1 MAIVCVIVDF
11 QMSLKDLVMP
21 TGFLIHMRW
30 NPLVGTFLPLE
41 EVQFLGN
48 HLSKL
53 ALLGPLWRPSLSS

>member
-1 MAIVCVIVDF
+1 MTIVCVIVDF

-21 TGFLIHMRW
+21 NGSLIWMRW
-30 NPLVGTFLPLE
+30 NQPVGTILPLE

-53 ALLGPLWRPSLSS
+53 TLLGPLWRPSLL